1 MYLVKDFKNLC
12 IAINEKYN
20 EMKKEGGTTVYTYG
34 IVFADASKIRVKSK
48 LLNDAIK
55 IDRLSSKYIHFYL
68 PGYRIN
74 GPKRINSYKEDFE
87 DFFDLNTYIGFKTD
101 FSNTFDVNIYG
112 DVAIFLLQ
120 MDGRDIENVTVYEL
134 YTGIDGTYLYSTV
147 EEIVDKA
154 TTKIYLDDFK
164 VIKKAKIAIVVI
176 KGIVKLI
183 QSKM

>member
-1 MYLVKDFKNLC
+1 
-12 IAINEKYN
+12 
-20 EMKKEGGTTVYTYG
+20 
-34 IVFADASKIRVKSK
+34 
-48 LLNDAIK
+48 
-55 IDRLSSKYIHFYL
+55 
-68 PGYRIN
+68 
-74 GPKRINSYKEDFE
+74 
-87 DFFDLNTYIGFKTD
+87 
-101 FSNTFDVNIYG
+101 
-112 DVAIFLLQ
+112 